1 MDELRS
7 ARDGARSNPAF
18 AERDGSV
25 KKNLEMPWTASGQ
38 GQGQKE
44 LADSAGNMV

>member
-18 AERDGSV
+18 APRDGSV
-25 KKNLEMPWTASGQ
+25 KKDLEMPWTSG

-44 LADSAGNMV
+44 LADSAGNMA